1 MKVLLGATVL
11 VGLVLGL
18 GGEARAQTITVDID
32 QAALTRIVRKEV
44 GERWTLMELRGTP
57 RLILEKPEVTITPG
71 GVYLAGLLRSTS
83 PDVSSEV
90 EVKFNPLIRNGILMI
105 DPASLTVTRP
115 TGMLGLLPRK
125 ILGAWLASDAARA
138 ELNRVKIDLTPLIKQ
153 LGGGARST
161 VTVKLGFGRISLVV
175 TLK

>member
-11 VGLVLGL
+11 VGLFLGL

-57 RLILEKPEVTITPG
+57 RLVLDKPEVTITPG
-71 GVYLAGLLRSTS
+71 GIHVGGTLRSTS
-83 PDVSSEV
+83 PDLSSEV
-90 EVKFNPLIRNGILMI
+90 EIRLNPVIRNGILMI
-105 DPASLTVTRP
+105 DPATITVTRP
-115 TGMLGLLPRK
+115 TGVLGLLPRK
-125 ILGAWLASDAARA
+125 VLGAWIASDAARA
-138 ELNRVKIDLTPLIKQ
+138 EINRIRVDLTPLIKQ
-153 LGGGARST
+153 LGGGSRST
-161 VTVKLGFGRISLVV
+161 VAVKLGLGRVSLVV